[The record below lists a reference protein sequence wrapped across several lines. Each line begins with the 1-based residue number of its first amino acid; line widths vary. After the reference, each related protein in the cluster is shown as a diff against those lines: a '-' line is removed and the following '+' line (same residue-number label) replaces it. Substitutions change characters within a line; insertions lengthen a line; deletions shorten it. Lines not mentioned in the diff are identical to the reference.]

1 MASLNR
7 NPLTELVD
15 DIDYVLHCGSNQP
28 KGLVFK
34 ATTVL
39 VAGRLKSLKFQ
50 ESWYDGR
57 PWLEYIEV
65 NVTTNK

>member
-7 NPLTELVD
+7 NPLTELFD
-15 DIDYVLHCGSNQP
+15 DIYVLHCGSNQP

-39 VAGRLKSLKFQ
+39 VAGRLKTLKFQ
-50 ESWYDGR
+50 KYWYDLTAR
-57 PWLEYIEV
+57 LI
-65 NVTTNK
+65 

>member
-28 KGLVFK
+28 KGFV
-34 ATTVL
+34 
-39 VAGRLKSLKFQ
+39 GYLKQLSLLFLLL
-50 ESWYDGR
+50 GA
-57 PWLEYIEV
+57 
-65 NVTTNK
+65 